1 MNTLKEALMLFD
13 NPEKKHFHYFDVSNA
28 IAQLPEEITT
38 SFEAQADYLAMDF
51 QDNIGEKHWKTYLGP
66 MTTFVRTDTD
76 EEVLRPDISSIK
88 PNHISYWG
96 KRASEISCCK
106 I

>member
-38 SFEAQADYLAMDF
+38 SFEAQAEYLAMSF
-51 QDNIGEKHWKTYLGP
+51 QDNRQYRRETLEYIPWTYVHMG
-66 MTTFVRTDTD
+66 
-76 EEVLRPDISSIK
+76 
-88 PNHISYWG
+88 
-96 KRASEISCCK
+96 A
-106 I
+106 